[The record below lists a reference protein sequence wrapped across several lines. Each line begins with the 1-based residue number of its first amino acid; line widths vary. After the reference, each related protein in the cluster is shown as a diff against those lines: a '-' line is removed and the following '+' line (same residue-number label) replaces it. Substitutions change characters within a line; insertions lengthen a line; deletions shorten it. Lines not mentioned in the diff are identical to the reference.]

1 LKSISLLLEKAA
13 EQHILVIG
21 DLMLDAYM
29 WGKVERISPEAP
41 VPVVDVFKEEMRPG
55 GAANVALNLVSLGAK
70 VSLCGCVGTDFYG
83 KQLIE
88 ICENQGFNTEFI
100 FSFENRRTTI
110 KTRLIAGSQ
119 QIVRI
124 DKEDKFFLETT
135 KTEKVL
141 DLILPQIPN
150 FNAIIFE
157 DYDKGMITKALISAV
172 VAEAKKY
179 DIPIAIDPK
188 FRHFFDYQEVS
199 LFKPN
204 LKELNEGLHLHLSK
218 EDLPQI
224 CAAVLELREK
234 MPHLNTLITL
244 SENGMIYVDE
254 TGSYH
259 HYPAHLRKIA
269 DVSGAGDTVI
279 SIIGLGLAIKIPL
292 IELIEIANIAGG
304 LVCEEVG
311 VVPIKRIQLQTIVN
325 E

>member
-1 LKSISLLLEKAA
+1 MKSISLLLEKAS

-41 VPVVDVFKEEMRPG
+41 VPVVDVFKEEIRPG

-88 ICENQGFNTEFI
+88 ICENQGFNTNFI
-100 FSFENRRTTI
+100 FPFENRRTTI

-124 DKEDKFFLETT
+124 DKEDKFLLETEKT
-135 KTEKVL
+135 KKILKEL
-141 DLILPQIPN
+141 LPQIYT

-157 DYDKGMITKALISAV
+157 DYDKGMITKDLISSIV
-172 VAEAKKY
+172 SEAKKHN
-179 DIPIAIDPK
+179 IPVTTDPK
-188 FRHFFDYQEVS
+188 FRHFFDYQGVN

-204 LKELNEGLHLHLSK
+204 LKELNEGLHLQLSK
-218 EDLPQI
+218 ADLPQI
-224 CAAVLELREK
+224 CAAVLELRKK
-234 MPHLNTLITL
+234 MGHSHTLITL

-254 TGSYH
+254 MGSYH

-279 SIIGLGLAIKIPL
+279 SIIGLGLAIKIPF
-292 IELIEIANIAGG
+292 IELIEIANIGGG

-311 VVPIKRIQLQTIVN
+311 VVPIKRKQLQSIVN

>member
-1 LKSISLLLEKAA
+1 MISLLLEKAP

-29 WGKVERISPEAP
+29 WGKAERISPEAP
-41 VPVVDVFKEEMRPG
+41 VPIVDVFKEEIRPG

-83 KQLIE
+83 KELIQ

-100 FSFENRRTTI
+100 FPFENRRTTI

-119 QIVRI
+119 QVVRI
-124 DKEDKFFLETT
+124 DKEDKFSLETENT
-135 KTEKVL
+135 KKVL
-141 DLILPQIPN
+141 NALLPKIPD
-150 FNAIIFE
+150 FQAIIFE
-157 DYDKGMITKALISAV
+157 DYDKGMITKELITAV

-179 DIPIAIDPK
+179 DIPVAIDPK
-188 FRHFFDYQEVS
+188 FQHFFDYQEVT

-204 LKELNEGLHLHLSK
+204 LKELNEGLHLHLAK
-218 EDLPQI
+218 EDLSKI
-224 CAAVLELREK
+224 CAAVLELRKK
-234 MPHLNTLITL
+234 MPHSHTLITL
-244 SENGMIYVDE
+244 SENGMIYIDE
-254 TGSYH
+254 AGNFH

-279 SIIGLGLAIKIPL
+279 SIIGLGLAIEVPFIK
-292 IELIEIANIAGG
+292 LIEIANIAGG

-311 VVPIKRIQLQTIVN
+311 VVPIRRVQLESLVN